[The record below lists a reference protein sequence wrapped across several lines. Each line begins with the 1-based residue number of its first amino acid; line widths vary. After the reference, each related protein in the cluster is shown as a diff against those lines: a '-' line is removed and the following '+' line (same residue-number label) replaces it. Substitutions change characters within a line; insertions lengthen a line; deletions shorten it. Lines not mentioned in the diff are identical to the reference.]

1 MSDVIQAFLP
11 VFWGENRQECLYHGG
26 RTDRNACITG
36 GEQTGMPVSRE
47 ENRQECLYHVHLRY
61 CCDPLAISD
70 GNRVTEF

>member
-11 VFWGENRQECLYHGG
+11 VFW
-26 RTDRNACITG
+26 
-36 GEQTGMPVSRE
+36 E

-70 GNRVTEF
+70 DNGVTEF